1 MTECGQIALW
11 SAVTSL
17 MSSMPSAKHIL
28 LVDDEVVPRH
38 SLAEQLTREGNYA
51 VIQAGSAAEA
61 RAASD
66 YHFAIIDLE
75 DGEALA
81 RDLRKDGFAGPVLFL
96 GDGIAGERLTKPFRL
111 STLLARLSAYLGKH
125 GIVEDRPM
133 KIGPYHFRPSAKLLT
148 TDGQSKIRLTE
159 KETNILKFLHEAGRT
174 VPRETLLHE
183 VWGYSPAVTTH
194 TLETHIYRLR
204 RKIEENP
211 GQAKILITEDGGYRL
226 GD

>member
-1 MTECGQIALW
+1 
-11 SAVTSL
+11 
-17 MSSMPSAKHIL
+17 MPSAKRIL
-28 LVDDEVVPRH
+28 LVDASAVPRH
-38 SLAEQLTREGNYA
+38 SLAEQLAREGDYA
-51 VIQAGSAAEA
+51 VIEAGAAEEA

-66 YHFAIIDLE
+66 YLFAIIDLD
-75 DGEALA
+75 DGASLAKAL
-81 RDLRKDGFAGPVLFL
+81 RQDGFNGPILFL
-96 GDGIAGERLTKPFRL
+96 GEGDAGLGEELAKPFRL
-111 STLLARLSAYLGKH
+111 SALLARLSAHLSRH
-125 GIVEDRPM
+125 GAMEDQA
-133 KIGPYHFRPSAKLLT
+133 IQLGPYQFRPSAKLLT
-148 TDGQSKIRLTE
+148 GEGQRRIRLTE

-226 GD
+226 GG